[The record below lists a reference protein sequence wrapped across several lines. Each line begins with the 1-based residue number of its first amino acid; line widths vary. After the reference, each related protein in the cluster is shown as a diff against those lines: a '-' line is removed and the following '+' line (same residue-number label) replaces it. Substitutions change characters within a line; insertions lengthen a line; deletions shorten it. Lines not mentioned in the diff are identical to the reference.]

1 MNCECPVRSRSA
13 NPCEPRCT
21 EHLTVWSSQTLV
33 MPKGNIRNFS
43 LNNRSEFKRL
53 FRQRKLINCLCGYS
67 FKSRFALFVCSGF
80 ICLFS
85 TSCSPSE
92 SRRDQDNSGSQML
105 SSDMLDM
112 VLEMKSM
119 KPEVGLHDFSVAK
132 ISPSTHI
139 SYWLGNLRW
148 VFLIVSKRQ

>member
-1 MNCECPVRSRSA
+1 MYRRTFDSVR
-13 NPCEPRCT
+13 
-21 EHLTVWSSQTLV
+21 SSQTLV
-33 MPKGNIRNFS
+33 MPKGNFRNFS

-53 FRQRKLINCLCGYS
+53 LRQTKLINCFMCGYS
-67 FKSRFALFVCSGF
+67 FKSRYVLFVCFGF

-105 SSDMLDM
+105 SSDLLDM

-119 KPEVGLHDFSVAK
+119 KSEVGLHNFSVTK
-132 ISPSTHI
+132 TSPSTHI
-139 SYWLGNLRW
+139 SY
-148 VFLIVSKRQ
+148 